1 MKKLGSFVKEKR
13 LDLGLSQNEFANHV
27 GVSYV
32 TINNIEN
39 NHKCGLISLRKLSQA
54 LKVETKELRSM
65 MVKHEDNK

>member
-13 LDLGLSQNEFANHV
+13 LDLGLSQNEFANRV

-39 NHKCGLISLRKLSQA
+39 SHKCGLISLRKLSQA
-54 LKVETKELRSM
+54 LNVETKELRSM
-65 MVKHEDNK
+65 MVKHENNE